1 MNDLLLHTVRKILAS
16 PVVDH
21 IEPPDLDLDPHQLVE
36 MPTETIQIRT
46 ETSDEAIVVQLLATT
61 ASGHFPLV

>member
-1 MNDLLLHTVRKILAS
+1 MSDRLLHMGRRILALLG
-16 PVVDH
+16 DGH
-21 IEPPDLDLDPHQLVE
+21 IEPLDLDLDPHQLVE